1 MHPLESLDQHCWQ
14 LCVNTWLTGST
25 NKYSHRGR
33 SRVGSGCREKP
44 LICRKTTPPPP
55 PPKKKKTTSRE
66 QMQPSSPST
75 DSSWCLWMSAHARL
89 LHIYHLHHLCNHH
102 HYHHTLLSPFNL
114 FLFVSAVSVLKKVF
128 YIQKSPAAETLNW
141 DEIRRLVAS
150 APAVTLF
157 QLRPRYDT
165 V

>member
-44 LICRKTTPPPP
+44 LICRKTTPPLPSP
-55 PPKKKKTTSRE
+55 QKKPTSRE

-114 FLFVSAVSVLKKVF
+114 FLFVSAVSVLQRF
-128 YIQKSPAAETLNW
+128 FTFSLDKSGSNQMAHPLFFLFSFISLN
-141 DEIRRLVAS
+141 LMS
-150 APAVTLF
+150 
-157 QLRPRYDT
+157 QT
-165 V
+165 VH